1 MEHRRLRDDLIEINK
16 IMKGKGKVSLFLRV
30 GESKGRGHGLM
41 CEGKDLKGQLFPEG
55 GAYLE

>member
-1 MEHRRLRDDLIEINK
+1 
-16 IMKGKGKVSLFLRV
+16 MKGKGKVSLFLRV

-55 GAYLE
+55 GAYLEWAVSCNGKGRYNYTI